1 MANSKGDT
9 AVKAS
14 EVSPLSVLVP
24 AVGWFIPGAGHLM
37 QKKWGRGGLIMVS
50 VMMMY
55 WLGLQMDGHVY
66 APNGGDVLEIL
77 SFVGQV
83 GAGALYII
91 SRALD
96 LGSGVMQ
103 RATAAYGT
111 VFLVSAGLLN
121 FICVADAYHIAI
133 GKKP

>member
-1 MANSKGDT
+1 MANSKTTVAATEGT
-9 AVKAS
+9 
-14 EVSPLSVLVP
+14 SPMAILVP

-37 QKKWGRGGLIMVS
+37 QKKWGRGSLILVS
-50 VMMMY
+50 ILTMY

-66 APNGGDVLEIL
+66 GPNGGDILEIL

-91 SRALD
+91 SRALE

-103 RATAAYGT
+103 RAAAAYGT
-111 VFLVSAGLLN
+111 VFLVGAGLLN
-121 FICVADAYHIAI
+121 FIAVADAYHIAI
-133 GKKP
+133 GKKS